1 MAGKTTVS
9 REFLALLFG
18 LSVRRVQQLVEKRV
32 IPDAVT
38 HGEYD
43 MASCVQAYIQH
54 LRGRIAQGGDTMAKQ
69 KVRILKARADSAELE
84 RAKLQ
89 GKLVPAVEVGDAW
102 RALVAVIRQNLL
114 TVPTKVAALLGMAR
128 SASEAQQILKTAI
141 NEALEG
147 LNRFDLSAIVEASAD
162 VTASAASLADTGD
175 AEDAD
180 DDPATADLDSEPV
193 G

>member
-18 LSVRRVQQLVEKRV
+18 LSVRRVQQLVEQSV

-89 GKLVPAVEVGDAW
+89 GKLVPATEVVDAW
-102 RALVAVIRQNLL
+102 VALVQVVRQNLL
-114 TVPTKVAALLGMAR
+114 TVPTKCAATLGMAR
-128 SASEAQQILKTAI
+128 SAAEAQQILKTAI
-141 NEALEG
+141 NEALEATA
-147 LNRFDLSAIVEASAD
+147 RFDLSVIVEASAD
-162 VTASAASLADTGD
+162 SSLAPSAGAGNDED
-175 AEDAD
+175 AERDE
-180 DDPATADLDSEPV
+180 ATSDSDSEPV